1 VPDLPAGA
9 IVSTRLRPS
18 VEIDVEV
25 TDVALTE
32 TEALLRFRLH
42 LGNNGSAGARDLVI
56 EALALNAGE
65 GQEAELASFFQRPDG
80 QEVAIAELGRNS
92 SAQLSHEVR
101 MPRAAI
107 RAYEVQS
114 RRVFVPILAFN
125 VGYRWGS
132 ANGRTSAAFLLGHR
146 QPGSD
151 RLAPL
156 GLEDGQ
162 RRLATIGVRR
172 LENELRR

>member
-1 VPDLPAGA
+1 M
-9 IVSTRLRPS
+9 
-18 VEIDVEV
+18 
-25 TDVALTE
+25 ALTD
-32 TEALLRFRLH
+32 TEAVLRFRLR
-42 LGNNGSAGARDLVI
+42 LDNNGSAGARDLVI

-65 GQEAELASFFQRPDG
+65 AQDGELASFFQRPDG
-80 QEVAIAELGRNS
+80 QEVAIAELARNG

-107 RAYEVQS
+107 RAYEVQG

-132 ANGRTSAAFLLGHR
+132 ANGRISSAFLLGHR

-151 RLAPL
+151 KLAPL
-156 GLEDGQ
+156 ALEDGG
-162 RRLATIGVRR
+162 RRLGTIGVRR